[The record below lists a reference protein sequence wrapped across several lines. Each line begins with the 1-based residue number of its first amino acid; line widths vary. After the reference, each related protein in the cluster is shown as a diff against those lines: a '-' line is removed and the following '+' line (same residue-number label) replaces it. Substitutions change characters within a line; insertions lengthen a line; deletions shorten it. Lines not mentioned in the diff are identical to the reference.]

1 MSVKNLFYFY
11 QKPETTNDEYLKEFN
26 AWVESIDDFDAYTL
40 GKFPCLVKKKLE
52 KTYNK
57 TIETATQSEI
67 DAYKKMVKKEVMA
80 AVLLS
85 GAAKI
90 HYGRLKSTLAQH
102 MSMRTNQ
109 YPHTVEETMNIFN
122 T

>member
-57 TIETATQSEI
+57 TIETATQNEI
-67 DAYKKMVKKEVMA
+67 DACKEKVKNEVMA
-80 AVLLS
+80 ALLLS
-85 GAAKI
+85 GTDWQIKR
-90 HYGRLKSTLAQH
+90 HLSPTHVHGDKSIPSH
-102 MSMRTNQ
+102 I
-109 YPHTVEETMNIFN
+109 EEIMNILN